1 MRGVVLCACVLLL
14 PVASALLQ
22 ESASLAMRHPSTL
35 DRCRNP
41 ATMGV
46 SRKRKKRG
54 AAAVIGTGSAN
65 EEEPG
70 SNVLR
75 EPSSADADILL
86 SASADSIES
95 PEPVAVIESK
105 HGCEPVFMLES
116 MELLSSLRVGS
127 LEAAPGYET
136 VRDALLKVVSGGD
149 TITTFVQANRDLL
162 DYRFL
167 YQLTAETLRAE
178 NTGRT
183 EEALVLRE
191 ARAQAV
197 RATQQFDAPLFKQV
211 AEAESRLGGLLAQYM
226 QGKAPKPT
234 AVVAAAGSSPEAIF
248 AFWMV
253 VLAAVT
259 AWEVKLPLASIEQQ
273 ARQKLAEL
281 AEIRSALEGDDN
293 LMQSAGLRPLD
304 SLAALS
310 DVKWLGVLGSGR
322 RSEGSRSIAQYRHR
336 SGAEVGDRP
345 THRLH
350 LLPGS
355 KAWLPSVQPCSAAHG
370 SFV

>member
-1 MRGVVLCACVLLL
+1 
-14 PVASALLQ
+14 
-22 ESASLAMRHPSTL
+22 
-35 DRCRNP
+35 
-41 ATMGV
+41 
-46 SRKRKKRG
+46 
-54 AAAVIGTGSAN
+54 
-65 EEEPG
+65 
-70 SNVLR
+70 
-75 EPSSADADILL
+75 
-86 SASADSIES
+86 
-95 PEPVAVIESK
+95 
-105 HGCEPVFMLES
+105 MLES

-136 VRDALLKVVSGGD
+136 VRDALLKVVSGGS

-310 DVKWLGVLGSGR
+310 DVGNGSGCLGPAEEAKARDLLLNIDTDPEQRLATVR
-322 RSEGSRSIAQYRHR
+322 RIGCTYCQAQRHGFQAYNPVVQR
-336 SGAEVGDRP
+336 MAALYDVLLYGEVKPLVACDIQAPPRTASSKMVQVANDADTILQESGIDIP
-345 THRLH
+345 LF
-350 LLPGS
+350 
-355 KAWLPSVQPCSAAHG
+355 W
-370 SFV
+370 